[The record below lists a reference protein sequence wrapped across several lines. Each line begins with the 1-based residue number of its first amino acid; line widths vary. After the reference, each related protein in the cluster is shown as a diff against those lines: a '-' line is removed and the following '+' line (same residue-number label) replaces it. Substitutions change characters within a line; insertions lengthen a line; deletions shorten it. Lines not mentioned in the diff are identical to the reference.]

1 MKSSNK
7 LILGLALGLTVVL
20 GIMMTAFSLPAVKS
34 GINNVP
40 IGVVAQN
47 DATYEK
53 LAKPLSDKGF
63 KVSQYD
69 SEKDVK
75 SAIKERKI
83 YGAFEMSATG
93 DLSLYQATAASAT
106 VAQALNQIGQGV
118 VTQQKAAAKAQLTP
132 MMAQAN
138 DVNTLKALNQ
148 KSAAIDAKTLK
159 VVELRAFPKDD
170 PKGTGLAA
178 GALPIALGGWIG
190 AVAIANVIK
199 GKKQKFFA
207 ALAFAFVGGLGLV
220 GVIQFGVGTFNGNYW
235 LTSLGAMVG
244 IAATAF
250 FVLGILEVMGNGGL
264 IIAAI
269 MLILL
274 GNPLSG
280 LSSAPEMLPKSW
292 GFFGQLL
299 PPGATGTLLRDIAFF
314 DGNGIALPLTV
325 LLSYVAVG
333 LILFA
338 IGKKSTIVVSETTTD

>member
-7 LILGLALGLTVVL
+7 LILSLVFGLTIVL

-63 KVSQYD
+63 KISQYD
-69 SEKDVK
+69 SEKNVK

-93 DLSLYQATAASAT
+93 DLSLYQATAASAA

-118 VTQQKAAAKAQLTP
+118 VSQQKAAAKAQLAP

-220 GVIQFGVGTFNGNYW
+220 GVIQFGIGTFAGNYW
-235 LTSLGAMVG
+235 LTSLGAMLG

-269 MLILL
+269 LLILL

-280 LSSAPEMLPKSW
+280 LSSAPEMLPKGW

-299 PPGATGTLLRDIAFF
+299 PPGATGSLLRDIAFF
-314 DGNGIALPLTV
+314 NGNAIALPLTV
-325 LLSYVAVG
+325 LLGYIALG

-338 IGKKSTIVVSETTTD
+338 TGKKSSIIVSETTTD

>member
-53 LAKPLSDKGF
+53 LAKPLSNKGF
-63 KVSQYD
+63 KVTQYG

-93 DLSLYQATAASAT
+93 DLSLYQATAASAA
-106 VAQALNQIGQGV
+106 VAQGLNQIGQGV
-118 VTQQKAAAKAQLTP
+118 VTQQKAAAKAQLAP

-138 DVNTLKALNQ
+138 DANTLKALSQ
-148 KSAAIDAKTLK
+148 KSATIDAKTLK

-199 GKKQKFFA
+199 GKNQKFFA
-207 ALAFAFVGGLGLV
+207 ALVFAFVGGLGLV
-220 GVIQFGVGTFNGNYW
+220 GVIQFGVDTFDGNYW
-235 LTSLGAMVG
+235 LTSLGAMIG

-280 LSSAPEMLPKSW
+280 LSSAPEMLPKGW

-299 PPGATGTLLRDIAFF
+299 PPGATGTLLRDITFF
-314 DGNGIALPLTV
+314 DGNAVALPLTV

>member
-1 MKSSNK
+1 
-7 LILGLALGLTVVL
+7 
-20 GIMMTAFSLPAVKS
+20 
-34 GINNVP
+34 
-40 IGVVAQN
+40 
-47 DATYEK
+47 
-53 LAKPLSDKGF
+53 
-63 KVSQYD
+63 
-69 SEKDVK
+69 
-75 SAIKERKI
+75 
-83 YGAFEMSATG
+83 MSATG
-93 DLSLYQATAASAT
+93 DLSLYQATAASAA

-118 VTQQKAAAKAQLTP
+118 VSQQKADAKAQLAP

-159 VVELRAFPKDD
+159 IVELRAFPKDD

-220 GVIQFGVGTFNGNYW
+220 GVIQFGIGTFAGNYW
-235 LTSLGAMVG
+235 LTSLGAMLG

-269 MLILL
+269 LLILL

-280 LSSAPEMLPKSW
+280 LSSAPEMLPKGW

-299 PPGATGTLLRDIAFF
+299 PPGATGSLLRDIAFF
-314 DGNGIALPLTV
+314 NGNAIALPLTV
-325 LLSYVAVG
+325 LLGYIALG

-338 IGKKSTIVVSETTTD
+338 TGKKSSIIVSETTTD

>member
-1 MKSSNK
+1 MKSSYK
-7 LILGLALGLTVVL
+7 FILGLAVGLTVVL

-40 IGVVAQN
+40 IGVVAPN
-47 DATYEK
+47 DATYDK

-63 KVSQYD
+63 KVKHYD
-69 SEKDVK
+69 NVADVK
-75 SAIKERKI
+75 SAVKERKI
-83 YGAFEMSATG
+83 YGAFELSATG
-93 DLSLYQATAASAT
+93 DLSLYQATAASAA
-106 VAQALNQIGQGV
+106 VAQGLNQIGQGV
-118 VTQQKAAAKAQLTP
+118 VTQQKAAAKAQLAP
-132 MMAQAN
+132 MMAQTQDINA
-138 DVNTLKALNQ
+138 LKALNA
-148 KSAAIDAKTLK
+148 KSATVDAKTLK

-207 ALAFAFVGGLGLV
+207 ALAFAVVGGLGLV
-220 GVIQFGVGTFNGNYW
+220 GVIQFGVGTFDGNYW

-244 IAATAF
+244 IAATAY

-280 LSSAPEMLPKSW
+280 LSSAPEMLPKGW

-299 PPGATGTLLRDIAFF
+299 PPGATGSLLRDIAFF
-314 DGNGIALPLTV
+314 NGNAIALPMTV
-325 LLSYVAVG
+325 LLSYIVVG
-333 LILFA
+333 MILFA
-338 IGKKSTIVVSETTTD
+338 LGKKSTIVVSETTAE